1 MRMEM
6 IRLEHV
12 TKSFGRYKAL
22 DDVSIVVEEGEFL
35 TVIGRSGCGKTT
47 MLRMINGLQKPDS
60 GKVYAA
66 GEDVGEADLIR
77 LRRKIGYVIQN
88 KGLFPHMTVEKN
100 IIYVPVIS
108 GQKDKRQN
116 RKLAE
121 ELIGLVGLER
131 EMLDRYPEEL
141 SGGQQQRV
149 GIARA
154 LASRPKLLLMDEPF
168 GALDEI
174 TKRAMQNEL
183 LALQKKLGMTV
194 VFITHDIREAMKL
207 GDRVLVMEQGKIAQ
221 CDTPENI
228 LKNPSND
235 YIRNFIGENRLWHNP
250 EFIRVKDIMRKR
262 PFTISRERT
271 ILQAMQIMRQNNI
284 DSLLVTGEKNRF
296 LGMIWMDSLKNVTD
310 YDKSV
315 SNYISDDYLSV
326 REEDSFRNVLSML
339 KIRNYGHHFGIIPV
353 LGEEREI
360 RGYLT
365 KSSLLAVLSRQFIP
379 EQSELEGGVA
389 S

>member
-154 LASRPKLLLMDEPF
+154 LASRPK
-168 GALDEI
+168 
-174 TKRAMQNEL
+174 
-183 LALQKKLGMTV
+183 KLGMTV

-221 CDTPENI
+221 CDTPENVK
-228 LKNPSND
+228 KNPAD
-235 YIRNFIGENRLWHNP
+235 EFVKELIG
-250 EFIRVKDIMRKR
+250 
-262 PFTISRERT
+262 
-271 ILQAMQIMRQNNI
+271 
-284 DSLLVTGEKNRF
+284 
-296 LGMIWMDSLKNVTD
+296 
-310 YDKSV
+310 
-315 SNYISDDYLSV
+315 
-326 REEDSFRNVLSML
+326 
-339 KIRNYGHHFGIIPV
+339 
-353 LGEEREI
+353 
-360 RGYLT
+360 
-365 KSSLLAVLSRQFIP
+365 
-379 EQSELEGGVA
+379 
-389 S
+389 

>member
-47 MLRMINGLQKPDS
+47 MLRVINGLQKPDS

-131 EMLDRYPEEL
+131 EMLDHYPEEL

-221 CDTPENI
+221 CDTPENVK
-228 LKNPSND
+228 KNPAD
-235 YIRNFIGENRLWHNP
+235 EFVKELIG
-250 EFIRVKDIMRKR
+250 
-262 PFTISRERT
+262 
-271 ILQAMQIMRQNNI
+271 
-284 DSLLVTGEKNRF
+284 
-296 LGMIWMDSLKNVTD
+296 
-310 YDKSV
+310 
-315 SNYISDDYLSV
+315 
-326 REEDSFRNVLSML
+326 
-339 KIRNYGHHFGIIPV
+339 
-353 LGEEREI
+353 
-360 RGYLT
+360 
-365 KSSLLAVLSRQFIP
+365 
-379 EQSELEGGVA
+379 
-389 S
+389 

>member
-207 GDRVLVMEQGKIAQ
+207 GDRVLVRERGKIAQ
-221 CDTPENI
+221 CDTPENVK
-228 LKNPSND
+228 KNPAD
-235 YIRNFIGENRLWHNP
+235 EFVKELIG
-250 EFIRVKDIMRKR
+250 
-262 PFTISRERT
+262 
-271 ILQAMQIMRQNNI
+271 
-284 DSLLVTGEKNRF
+284 
-296 LGMIWMDSLKNVTD
+296 
-310 YDKSV
+310 
-315 SNYISDDYLSV
+315 
-326 REEDSFRNVLSML
+326 
-339 KIRNYGHHFGIIPV
+339 
-353 LGEEREI
+353 
-360 RGYLT
+360 
-365 KSSLLAVLSRQFIP
+365 
-379 EQSELEGGVA
+379 
-389 S
+389 

>member
-221 CDTPENI
+221 CDTPENVK
-228 LKNPSND
+228 KNPAD
-235 YIRNFIGENRLWHNP
+235 ELVKELIG
-250 EFIRVKDIMRKR
+250 
-262 PFTISRERT
+262 
-271 ILQAMQIMRQNNI
+271 
-284 DSLLVTGEKNRF
+284 
-296 LGMIWMDSLKNVTD
+296 
-310 YDKSV
+310 
-315 SNYISDDYLSV
+315 
-326 REEDSFRNVLSML
+326 
-339 KIRNYGHHFGIIPV
+339 
-353 LGEEREI
+353 
-360 RGYLT
+360 
-365 KSSLLAVLSRQFIP
+365 
-379 EQSELEGGVA
+379 
-389 S
+389 

>member
-154 LASRPKLLLMDEPF
+154 LASRPKLLLRDEPF

-221 CDTPENI
+221 CDTPENVK
-228 LKNPSND
+228 KNPAD
-235 YIRNFIGENRLWHNP
+235 EFVKELIG
-250 EFIRVKDIMRKR
+250 
-262 PFTISRERT
+262 
-271 ILQAMQIMRQNNI
+271 
-284 DSLLVTGEKNRF
+284 
-296 LGMIWMDSLKNVTD
+296 
-310 YDKSV
+310 
-315 SNYISDDYLSV
+315 
-326 REEDSFRNVLSML
+326 
-339 KIRNYGHHFGIIPV
+339 
-353 LGEEREI
+353 
-360 RGYLT
+360 
-365 KSSLLAVLSRQFIP
+365 
-379 EQSELEGGVA
+379 
-389 S
+389 

>member
-183 LALQKKLGMTV
+183 LALQKKLGMPV

-221 CDTPENI
+221 CDTPENVK
-228 LKNPSND
+228 KNPAD
-235 YIRNFIGENRLWHNP
+235 EFVKELIG
-250 EFIRVKDIMRKR
+250 
-262 PFTISRERT
+262 
-271 ILQAMQIMRQNNI
+271 
-284 DSLLVTGEKNRF
+284 
-296 LGMIWMDSLKNVTD
+296 
-310 YDKSV
+310 
-315 SNYISDDYLSV
+315 
-326 REEDSFRNVLSML
+326 
-339 KIRNYGHHFGIIPV
+339 
-353 LGEEREI
+353 
-360 RGYLT
+360 
-365 KSSLLAVLSRQFIP
+365 
-379 EQSELEGGVA
+379 
-389 S
+389 

>member
-154 LASRPKLLLMDEPF
+154 LASRPKLLLVDEPF

-221 CDTPENI
+221 CDTPENVK
-228 LKNPSND
+228 KNPAD
-235 YIRNFIGENRLWHNP
+235 EFVKELIG
-250 EFIRVKDIMRKR
+250 
-262 PFTISRERT
+262 
-271 ILQAMQIMRQNNI
+271 
-284 DSLLVTGEKNRF
+284 
-296 LGMIWMDSLKNVTD
+296 
-310 YDKSV
+310 
-315 SNYISDDYLSV
+315 
-326 REEDSFRNVLSML
+326 
-339 KIRNYGHHFGIIPV
+339 
-353 LGEEREI
+353 
-360 RGYLT
+360 
-365 KSSLLAVLSRQFIP
+365 
-379 EQSELEGGVA
+379 
-389 S
+389 

>member
-116 RKLAE
+116 RKLAK

-221 CDTPENI
+221 CDTPENVK
-228 LKNPSND
+228 KNPAD
-235 YIRNFIGENRLWHNP
+235 EFVKELIG
-250 EFIRVKDIMRKR
+250 
-262 PFTISRERT
+262 
-271 ILQAMQIMRQNNI
+271 
-284 DSLLVTGEKNRF
+284 
-296 LGMIWMDSLKNVTD
+296 
-310 YDKSV
+310 
-315 SNYISDDYLSV
+315 
-326 REEDSFRNVLSML
+326 
-339 KIRNYGHHFGIIPV
+339 
-353 LGEEREI
+353 
-360 RGYLT
+360 
-365 KSSLLAVLSRQFIP
+365 
-379 EQSELEGGVA
+379 
-389 S
+389 

>member
-149 GIARA
+149 AIARA
-154 LASRPKLLLMDEPF
+154 LAMNPQILFFDEPTS
-168 GALDEI
+168 ALDPEI
-174 TKRAMQNEL
+174 TAGILKVL
-183 LALQKKLGMTV
+183 KDLAAEKMTMV
-194 VFITHDIREAMKL
+194 IVTHEIDFARKVA
-207 GDRVLVMEQGKIAQ
+207 DRVIFMDGGVIVEQGSAEEVIGN
-221 CDTPENI
+221 P
-228 LKNPSND
+228 KN
-235 YIRNFIGENRLWHNP
+235 
-250 EFIRVKDIMRKR
+250 
-262 PFTISRERT
+262 ERT
-271 ILQAMQIMRQNNI
+271 KA
-284 DSLLVTGEKNRF
+284 F
-296 LGMIWMDSLKNVTD
+296 LSHLNV
-310 YDKSV
+310 
-315 SNYISDDYLSV
+315 
-326 REEDSFRNVLSML
+326 
-339 KIRNYGHHFGIIPV
+339 
-353 LGEEREI
+353 
-360 RGYLT
+360 
-365 KSSLLAVLSRQFIP
+365 
-379 EQSELEGGVA
+379 
-389 S
+389 

>member
-47 MLRMINGLQKPDS
+47 MLNGLQKPDS

-221 CDTPENI
+221 CDTPENVK
-228 LKNPSND
+228 KNPAD
-235 YIRNFIGENRLWHNP
+235 EFVKELIG
-250 EFIRVKDIMRKR
+250 
-262 PFTISRERT
+262 
-271 ILQAMQIMRQNNI
+271 
-284 DSLLVTGEKNRF
+284 
-296 LGMIWMDSLKNVTD
+296 
-310 YDKSV
+310 
-315 SNYISDDYLSV
+315 
-326 REEDSFRNVLSML
+326 
-339 KIRNYGHHFGIIPV
+339 
-353 LGEEREI
+353 
-360 RGYLT
+360 
-365 KSSLLAVLSRQFIP
+365 
-379 EQSELEGGVA
+379 
-389 S
+389 

>member
-77 LRRKIGYVIQN
+77 LRRKICYVIQN
-88 KGLFPHMTVEKN
+88 KWLFPHMTVEKN

-221 CDTPENI
+221 CDTPENVK
-228 LKNPSND
+228 KNPAD
-235 YIRNFIGENRLWHNP
+235 EFVKELIG
-250 EFIRVKDIMRKR
+250 
-262 PFTISRERT
+262 
-271 ILQAMQIMRQNNI
+271 
-284 DSLLVTGEKNRF
+284 
-296 LGMIWMDSLKNVTD
+296 
-310 YDKSV
+310 
-315 SNYISDDYLSV
+315 
-326 REEDSFRNVLSML
+326 
-339 KIRNYGHHFGIIPV
+339 
-353 LGEEREI
+353 
-360 RGYLT
+360 
-365 KSSLLAVLSRQFIP
+365 
-379 EQSELEGGVA
+379 
-389 S
+389 

>member
-221 CDTPENI
+221 CDTSENVK
-228 LKNPSND
+228 KNPAD
-235 YIRNFIGENRLWHNP
+235 EFVKELIG
-250 EFIRVKDIMRKR
+250 
-262 PFTISRERT
+262 
-271 ILQAMQIMRQNNI
+271 
-284 DSLLVTGEKNRF
+284 
-296 LGMIWMDSLKNVTD
+296 
-310 YDKSV
+310 
-315 SNYISDDYLSV
+315 
-326 REEDSFRNVLSML
+326 
-339 KIRNYGHHFGIIPV
+339 
-353 LGEEREI
+353 
-360 RGYLT
+360 
-365 KSSLLAVLSRQFIP
+365 
-379 EQSELEGGVA
+379 
-389 S
+389 

>member
-194 VFITHDIREAMKL
+194 VFISHDIREAMKL

-221 CDTPENI
+221 CDTPENVK
-228 LKNPSND
+228 KNPAD
-235 YIRNFIGENRLWHNP
+235 EFVKELIG
-250 EFIRVKDIMRKR
+250 
-262 PFTISRERT
+262 
-271 ILQAMQIMRQNNI
+271 
-284 DSLLVTGEKNRF
+284 
-296 LGMIWMDSLKNVTD
+296 
-310 YDKSV
+310 
-315 SNYISDDYLSV
+315 
-326 REEDSFRNVLSML
+326 
-339 KIRNYGHHFGIIPV
+339 
-353 LGEEREI
+353 
-360 RGYLT
+360 
-365 KSSLLAVLSRQFIP
+365 
-379 EQSELEGGVA
+379 
-389 S
+389 

>member
-154 LASRPKLLLMDEPF
+154 LSSRPKLLLMDEPF

-221 CDTPENI
+221 CDTPENVK
-228 LKNPSND
+228 KNPAD
-235 YIRNFIGENRLWHNP
+235 EFVKELIG
-250 EFIRVKDIMRKR
+250 
-262 PFTISRERT
+262 
-271 ILQAMQIMRQNNI
+271 
-284 DSLLVTGEKNRF
+284 
-296 LGMIWMDSLKNVTD
+296 
-310 YDKSV
+310 
-315 SNYISDDYLSV
+315 
-326 REEDSFRNVLSML
+326 
-339 KIRNYGHHFGIIPV
+339 
-353 LGEEREI
+353 
-360 RGYLT
+360 
-365 KSSLLAVLSRQFIP
+365 
-379 EQSELEGGVA
+379 
-389 S
+389 

>member
-47 MLRMINGLQKPDS
+47 MLRVINGLQKPDS

-183 LALQKKLGMTV
+183 LALQKKLGMPV

-221 CDTPENI
+221 CDTPENVK
-228 LKNPSND
+228 KNPAD
-235 YIRNFIGENRLWHNP
+235 EFVKELIG
-250 EFIRVKDIMRKR
+250 
-262 PFTISRERT
+262 
-271 ILQAMQIMRQNNI
+271 
-284 DSLLVTGEKNRF
+284 
-296 LGMIWMDSLKNVTD
+296 
-310 YDKSV
+310 
-315 SNYISDDYLSV
+315 
-326 REEDSFRNVLSML
+326 
-339 KIRNYGHHFGIIPV
+339 
-353 LGEEREI
+353 
-360 RGYLT
+360 
-365 KSSLLAVLSRQFIP
+365 
-379 EQSELEGGVA
+379 
-389 S
+389 

>member
-1 MRMEM
+1 M
-6 IRLEHV
+6 I
-12 TKSFGRYKAL
+12 
-22 DDVSIVVEEGEFL
+22 
-35 TVIGRSGCGKTT
+35 IGRREFDTEHNTYIMGILNVT
-47 MLRMINGLQKPDS
+47 PDS
-60 GKVYAA
+60 FSDGGRFDKMDAA
-66 GEDVGEADLIR
+66 LLHAEKMIKEGADILDVGGESTRPGHVQITDEEEIARVVPVIEKLKKEFD
-77 LRRKIGYVIQN
+77 VIQN

-221 CDTPENI
+221 CDTPENVK
-228 LKNPSND
+228 KNPAD
-235 YIRNFIGENRLWHNP
+235 EFVKELIG
-250 EFIRVKDIMRKR
+250 
-262 PFTISRERT
+262 
-271 ILQAMQIMRQNNI
+271 
-284 DSLLVTGEKNRF
+284 
-296 LGMIWMDSLKNVTD
+296 
-310 YDKSV
+310 
-315 SNYISDDYLSV
+315 
-326 REEDSFRNVLSML
+326 
-339 KIRNYGHHFGIIPV
+339 
-353 LGEEREI
+353 
-360 RGYLT
+360 
-365 KSSLLAVLSRQFIP
+365 
-379 EQSELEGGVA
+379 
-389 S
+389 